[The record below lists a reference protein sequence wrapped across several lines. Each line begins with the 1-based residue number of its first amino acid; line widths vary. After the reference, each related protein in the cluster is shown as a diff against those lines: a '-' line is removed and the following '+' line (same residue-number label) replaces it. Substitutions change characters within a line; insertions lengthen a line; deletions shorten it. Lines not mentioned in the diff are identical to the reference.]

1 MDTDRLHNLV
11 QRTKD
16 FALRIVRLSKSLPTS
31 VEASVIGKQLLR
43 CGTSVGANYRAA
55 CLSKSDKD
63 FLNKIKICLEEA
75 DESCYWMELLIE
87 ADIIPEH
94 KLGDLLNEAKQITSI
109 MAAAAITTKKRINQ
123 SN

>member
-43 CGTSVGANYRAA
+43 CGTSVGGNYRAA

-63 FLNKIKICLEEA
+63 FLNKI
-75 DESCYWMELLIE
+75 
-87 ADIIPEH
+87 
-94 KLGDLLNEAKQITSI
+94 
-109 MAAAAITTKKRINQ
+109 
-123 SN
+123 

>member
-1 MDTDRLHNLV
+1 M
-11 QRTKD
+11 
-16 FALRIVRLSKSLPTS
+16 
-31 VEASVIGKQLLR
+31 
-43 CGTSVGANYRAA
+43 
-55 CLSKSDKD
+55 
-63 FLNKIKICLEEA
+63 EEA